1 MKITEVECLV
11 IDGVYP
17 YVILETD
24 EGITGV
30 GESFRRSPWV
40 TKAAVETIFK
50 EILLNKDPLN
60 YQEIWELLYNAA
72 STCGPYGSLLTAI
85 SGIDTA
91 IWDIN
96 LKKES
101 LPLHKKLGKKVKNHI
116 PIYAS
121 SMRRDMS
128 PEEEAD
134 RASSFYEEGFKFY
147 KMHSAYPEE
156 IDSPRDKTLKTVE
169 AIRKKLDKNIEIMV
183 DVNGAY
189 SVGKAIDIGHELE
202 KFEVFQFEQPVHV
215 TDLEG
220 LKRVAETLSIP
231 IASGECCY
239 TVQDFK
245 NLIEKG
251 NPDILQPDVIKT
263 GGITE
268 FKKIMSYLGKREI
281 MIHNT
286 QPLISTAIHLHFL
299 SINNSIKFPLEYNI
313 EQNSLIDNPITKNSL
328 NIKSG
333 NILVPDGNSFGIDFD
348 INIMKDRAKKI

>member
-1 MKITEVECLV
+1 MKIINVECLV
-11 IDGVYP
+11 VDGLYP

-24 EGITGV
+24 SGISGV
-30 GESFRRSPWV
+30 GECFRRAPWV
-40 TKAAVETIFK
+40 TKAAIETIFK
-50 EILLNKDPLN
+50 DLVINKDPSD
-60 YQEIWELLYNAA
+60 YEDIWGALYEVA
-72 STCGPYGSLLTAI
+72 SVCGPYGSLLTAI

-91 IWDIN
+91 IWDLN
-96 LKKES
+96 LKAEGT
-101 LPLHKKLGKKVKNHI
+101 PLYKKLGNKINNTI
-116 PIYAS
+116 PVYAS
-121 SMRRDMS
+121 SMKRDLS
-128 PEEEAD
+128 PEEEAE
-134 RASSFYEEGFKFY
+134 RASFFFEKGFKFY

-156 IDSPRDKTLKTVE
+156 TDSPRDRTLKTVE
-169 AIRKKLDKNIEIMV
+169 AIRRKLDKKIEIMV

-189 SVGKAIDIGHELE
+189 SVKKAIEVGRELE

-220 LKRVAETLSIP
+220 LKHVTENLSIP

-299 SINNSIKFPLEYNI
+299 ATNNSLNFPLEYNI
-313 EQNSLIDNPITKNSL
+313 ENNSLVDNPITLNSL
-328 NIKSG
+328 NINNG
-333 NILVPDGNSFGIDFD
+333 EIEVPDGLSFGLSF
-348 INIMKDRAKKI
+348 NVKEMRKRSKTN